1 VRSAPRGVTLPKD
14 VARWEASRAD
24 NERQQV
30 RRQRKW
36 LWSTTR
42 AVAKACTGGGGGGLE
57 ETFSKPESSGDD
69 DEVDDE
75 DKEEGEITPSPHS
88 PPPKDVPSI
97 GDLCSQ

>member
-1 VRSAPRGVTLPKD
+1 LEYHPSGCEGMHGR
-14 VARWEASRAD
+14 
-24 NERQQV
+24 
-30 RRQRKW
+30 
-36 LWSTTR
+36 
-42 AVAKACTGGGGGGLE
+42 GGGGLE
-57 ETFSKPESSGDD
+57 ETFSEPESSGDD